1 MNRLRGSLA
10 ALLVLVVTAACGTQ
24 NAAAPPPGATPKH
37 GHGASTAP
45 AQPLRDGERFVT
57 LTMPEPYTPK
67 GPNGAS
73 DDYRCFLI
81 DPGTQGTGFLTGAQF
96 QPLNLAIVHHAIFF
110 RLAPEQV
117 AEAKRMD
124 AAAPGQGWTC
134 FADAGVREAGWV
146 AHWAPGDRETL
157 LDPKYGHPIPPG
169 SQLVMQVHYN
179 TRAGDGADQ
188 SAIRLRVSDKQL
200 EPLGTALFP
209 AAVELPCAPGES
221 GPLCDRKA
229 AVEDIGRRFGAESA
243 RMQGFLTEM
252 CGPAEPGPT
261 QHCDIPVPR
270 EGLLHALA
278 GHMHLLGRSIKI
290 ELNPGKPD
298 ARTLLDV
305 PDYNFDDQALRPLP
319 APVKVGEGDV
329 VRVTCTHDAKLRGML
344 PQLAN
349 DPARYVVWGE
359 GTADEMCLGVA
370 IMSA

>member
-24 NAAAPPPGATPKH
+24 ETAAPPAATPKH
-37 GHGASTAP
+37 GHAASKAP
-45 AQPLRDGERFVT
+45 ALPLRDGERFVT
-57 LTMPEPYTPK
+57 LTMPEPYTPQ
-67 GPNGAS
+67 GPNGGS

-117 AEAKRMD
+117 AEAKKMD

-134 FADAGVREAGWV
+134 FADAGVRQAGWV

-179 TRAGDGADQ
+179 TRAGAGADQ

-200 EPLGTALFP
+200 QPLGTALFAGP
-209 AAVELPCAPGES
+209 VELPCTPEES

-229 AVEDIGRRFGAESA
+229 AVEDIGRRFGEESA
-243 RMQGFLTEM
+243 RTPGFLTEM
-252 CGPAEPGPT
+252 CGPAKPGPT
-261 QHCDIPVPR
+261 QHCDIPVPQ

-278 GHMHLLGRSIKI
+278 GHMHLLGRSIKV

-305 PDYNFDDQALRPLP
+305 PEYNFDDQALRPLP
-319 APVKVGEGDV
+319 TPVKVGKGDV
-329 VRVTCTHDAKLRGML
+329 VRVTCTHDAKLRSML
-344 PQLAN
+344 PQLEKE
-349 DPARYVVWGE
+349 PARYVVWGE